1 MACPSRGRGAENG
14 GGMVSLSRDGGP
26 AFGAHAFIW
35 AGEWTR
41 EGAERVI
48 SGAAGAGLDFVEI
61 PLLDPGSI
69 DVEHTRS
76 LLDRYGLGCSCSLGL
91 PPEVHLP
98 YNPEGARRFLDDAV
112 ETTAALG
119 SPMLTGCLY
128 THVGTLTGKPPETAE
143 LETVAHIL
151 KRTSRRAAEYG
162 VELGVEAINRY
173 ETYLVNLASQADE
186 LLDRIDE
193 PNVFVHLDTYHMNIE
208 EKGFYDPIVA
218 SGTRMHY
225 IHLSE
230 SDRGTPGTGNVH
242 WDEVFR
248 GLGAID
254 YEGYMVME
262 SFAAINEDLAGATA
276 LWRDVVGDPETLIR
290 DGLGFLRAKAAE
302 YDLLRDS
309 GESRQVR

>member
-1 MACPSRGRGAENG
+1 MTA
-14 GGMVSLSRDGGP
+14 LSKDGGP

-35 AGEWTR
+35 AGEWTP

-48 SGAAGAGLDFVEI
+48 SGAADSGLDFVEI

-98 YNPEGARRFLDDAV
+98 SNPEGARRFLERAV

-128 THVGTLTGKPPETAE
+128 THVGTLTGKPPEPSE
-143 LETVAHIL
+143 LDAVAHIL
-151 KRTSRRAAEYG
+151 KRTARRAAEYG

-173 ETYLVNLASQADE
+173 ETYLVNLASQAGE

-208 EKGFYDPIVA
+208 EKGFYEPIVA
-218 SGTRMHY
+218 LGSRLGY

-230 SDRGTPGTGNVH
+230 SDRGTPGTANVH

-248 GLGAID
+248 GLGDID
-254 YEGYMVME
+254 YGGALAME
-262 SFAAINEDLAGATA
+262 SFAAVNEALIGATA
-276 LWRDVVGDPETLIR
+276 LWRDVVGDPDALVR
-290 DGLGFLRAKAAE
+290 DGLAFLRARAE
-302 YDLLRDS
+302 EHGVL
-309 GESRQVR
+309 

>member
-1 MACPSRGRGAENG
+1 MME
-14 GGMVSLSRDGGP
+14 LSKDGGP

-48 SGAAGAGLDFVEI
+48 SGAADAGLDFVEI

-91 PPEVHLP
+91 PLEVHLP
-98 YNPEGARRFLDDAV
+98 SNPEGARRFLDGAV

-119 SPMLTGCLY
+119 SPILTGCLY
-128 THVGTLTGKPPETAE
+128 THVGTLTGKPPEPAEIELVVRVLKNTA
-143 LETVAHIL
+143 
-151 KRTSRRAAEYG
+151 RRAAEYG
-162 VELGVEAINRY
+162 VELGIEAINRY
-173 ETYLVNLASQADE
+173 ETYLLNLASQAGE

-208 EKGFYDPIVA
+208 EKGFYEPIV
-218 SGTRMHY
+218 SLGSRLGY

-230 SDRGTPGTGNVH
+230 SDRGTPGTANVH

-248 GLGAID
+248 GLKDID
-254 YEGYMVME
+254 YGGALAME
-262 SFAAINEDLAGATA
+262 SFAAVNEALIGATA
-276 LWRDVVGDPETLIR
+276 LWRDVVGDPDALVR
-290 DGLGFLRAKAAE
+290 DGLAFLRAMGRE
-302 YDLLRDS
+302 HGVL
-309 GESRQVR
+309 

>member
-1 MACPSRGRGAENG
+1 MTA
-14 GGMVSLSRDGGP
+14 LSKDDGS

-41 EGAERVI
+41 ESAERVI
-48 SGAAGAGLDFVEI
+48 SGAAEAGLDFVEI
-61 PLLDPGSI
+61 PLLDPSSI

-98 YNPEGARRFLDDAV
+98 SNPEGARRFLERAV

-128 THVGTLTGKPPETAE
+128 THVGTLTGKAPEPSE

-151 KRTSRRAAEYG
+151 KSTARRAAEYG
-162 VELGVEAINRY
+162 VELGIEAINRY
-173 ETYLVNLASQADE
+173 ETYLVNLASQAGE

-193 PNVFVHLDTYHMNIE
+193 TNVFVHLDTYHMNIE
-208 EKGFYDPIVA
+208 EKGFYEPIV
-218 SGTRMHY
+218 SLGSRLGYM
-225 IHLSE
+225 HLSE
-230 SDRGTPGTGNVH
+230 SDRGTPGTANVH

-248 GLGAID
+248 GLEDID
-254 YEGYMVME
+254 YGGALAME
-262 SFAAINEDLAGATA
+262 SFATVNEALIGATA
-276 LWRDVVGDPETLIR
+276 LWRDVVGEPDALVR
-290 DGLGFLRAKAAE
+290 DGLAFLRARGKE
-302 YDLLRDS
+302 HGVL
-309 GESRQVR
+309 

>member
-1 MACPSRGRGAENG
+1 MAENG
-14 GGMVSLSRDGGP
+14 GEMTALSKDGGP

-41 EGAERVI
+41 EGSERVI
-48 SGAAGAGLDFVEI
+48 SGAAGVGLDFVEI

-98 YNPEGARRFLDDAV
+98 SNSEGARRFLDGAV
-112 ETTAALG
+112 EATAALG

-143 LETVAHIL
+143 LETVAHVL
-151 KRTSRRAAEYG
+151 KRTARRAAEYG

-173 ETYLVNLASQADE
+173 ETYLVNLASQAGE

-208 EKGFYDPIVA
+208 EKGFYEPIV
-218 SGTRMHY
+218 SLGSRLGY

-230 SDRGTPGTGNVH
+230 SDRGTPGTANVH

-248 GLGAID
+248 GLKDID
-254 YEGYMVME
+254 YRGALAME
-262 SFAAINEDLAGATA
+262 SFAAVNEALIGATA
-276 LWRDVVGDPETLIR
+276 LWRDVVGDPDVLVR
-290 DGLGFLRAKAAE
+290 DGLAFLRARGKE
-302 YDLLRDS
+302 HGVL
-309 GESRQVR
+309 G